1 MDAQPDSSRQ
11 GASDNAAVDAAE
23 APVAPRPSGVSG
35 VSRGSRGRVRGSAGL
50 YLLFFLTAGLVGAVI
65 SWGFLGESLAALG
78 IPDPGPATTAGLPLL
93 RAAAVMLMCLSVGSF
108 LFSSFLTSPVTGPL
122 ATGEIREI
130 RAAER
135 AIRDRGDRSPGD
147 DADGTRNIVDDVP
160 EVDEEMGLES
170 DADRVT
176 RENLYAARLGVDGS
190 IAART
195 GTVAAAC
202 VGLIALL
209 LIPMYLS
216 DVSGEPL
223 STTLRPGNWVI
234 AVSQVSTSLAWL
246 AVAAVA
252 LSTAVVG
259 SLSSRW
265 MMQPFLLLGSICMA
279 VPLGL
284 EGHSATGGDHD
295 YGTNSYLWHLLF
307 MTLWVGGLMAL
318 IAHGRRRGT
327 RMDLAVERYSVIAL
341 LSVGVMTV
349 SGLINAAIRIQW
361 SDWFTTGYG
370 WLITTKTAGV
380 VVLALFGYLHR
391 RATIP
396 AIRRDPSDHS
406 LFRRV
411 AVVEVLVMAAITG
424 VAVSLGR
431 TPPPPPRSADLNT
444 MDIQLGYKLFEEPTL
459 WNVWTMWRF
468 DIVFG
473 SLGVILA
480 IAYAWGVHRLH
491 RRGMDWPVVRTV
503 WFQLGNLMLVLT
515 MCSGIGL
522 NMPATFSM
530 HMIGHMILTMGVP
543 VFWVLGGPFTLFLA
557 ALEPGEPDE
566 PGPREW
572 LLVAIDNPAVRFLTH
587 PAVNTIQFVVLFY
600 ILYLTPLYDIAVAEH
615 AGHLTMNVVF
625 LWSGF
630 MYYWELIG
638 VDPVPVRRSP
648 MGKGAWLFFS
658 LPFHMF
664 FGVTLMQM
672 QTILAYDFYSTL
684 GLPWEIDLL
693 KDQNVGGGIAWASG
707 QFPLMII
714 FGAVLLEWWR
724 HDRREMRIY
733 DRRADATDDEDMTA
747 YNEMLAKVNA
757 GENYFDE
764 YYERDISTDGDR
776 GGPGGGR

>member
-1 MDAQPDSSRQ
+1 MDAQPDSSPN
-11 GASDNAAVDAAE
+11 GASDAAADTAV
-23 APVAPRPSGVSG
+23 APVSPGSDSS
-35 VSRGSRGRVRGSAGL
+35 VSREHRGSGRRVRGSAGL
-50 YLLFFLTAGLVGAVI
+50 YLLFFLTAGVVGAVI

-93 RAAAVMLMCLSVGSF
+93 RAAAVMLISLSVGSF
-108 LFSSFLTSPVTGPL
+108 LFSSFLTSPVTRPL
-122 ATGEIREI
+122 STGEIREI
-130 RAAER
+130 RAAEDASGQR
-135 AIRDRGDRSPGD
+135 HLRRLDGVGDT
-147 DADGTRNIVDDVP
+147 TRNIVDDVP
-160 EVDEEMGLES
+160 DVDEEMAAES

-176 RENLYAARLGVDGS
+176 RDNLYAARLGVDGS

-202 VGLIALL
+202 VGMIALL

-223 STTLRPGNWVI
+223 STALRPGNWAI

-246 AVAAVA
+246 AVAVIA

-259 SLSSRW
+259 FLSSRW
-265 MMQPFLLLGSICMA
+265 MMQPFLLLGSICMV

-327 RMDLAVERYSVIAL
+327 RMDLAVARYSVIAL
-341 LSVGVMTV
+341 LAVAVMTV

-361 SDWFTTGYG
+361 SDWLTTGYG
-370 WLITTKTAGV
+370 WLITAKTVGV
-380 VVLALFGYLHR
+380 VVLALFGYVHR
-391 RATIP
+391 KATLP
-396 AIRRDPSDHS
+396 AIRRDPSNHS

-411 AVVEVLVMAAITG
+411 AAVEVLVMAAITG

-480 IAYAWGVHRLH
+480 VGYAWAVYRLH
-491 RRGMDWPVVRTV
+491 QRGMDWPVIRTV

-557 ALEPGEPDE
+557 ALEPGGPDE

-600 ILYLTPLYDIAVAEH
+600 ILYLTPLYDVAVTEH

-638 VDPVPVRRSP
+638 VDPVPVQRSP

-672 QTILAYDFYSTL
+672 QTVLAYDFYSTL

-707 QFPLMII
+707 QFPLLII

-764 YYERDISTDGDR
+764 YYERDISTSGSRKRSGDDR
-776 GGPGGGR
+776 